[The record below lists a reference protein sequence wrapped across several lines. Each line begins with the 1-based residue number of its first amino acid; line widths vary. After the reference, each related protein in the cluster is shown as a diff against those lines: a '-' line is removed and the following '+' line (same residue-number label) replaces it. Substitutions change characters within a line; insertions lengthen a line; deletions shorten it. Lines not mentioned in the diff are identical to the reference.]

1 MLDLHNHTTFSDGRN
16 KPEEVIEAAIDK
28 GLNIIGISDHYDPYL
43 FRQDKCLQPDALP
56 EYSRYISALKG
67 KYPIDL
73 VLGLEIGTQTTGINT
88 PEGPYDYFIYS
99 IHTVPGTPDIFNVEY
114 PWKEYLSEAIEA
126 VKLINKPGFIGHL
139 DFLRRHIP
147 GSAPIGGKEKIL
159 IDEFMKN
166 LVKMDLGLELNTSGW
181 DYKFDEP
188 TPQKWIIERYLDL
201 GGKYITIGSD
211 SHRTSFVGQWNDRA
225 LALLMEL
232 GVKEVFYCKDFCYN
246 SVPLTVEVSR

>member
-1 MLDLHNHTTFSDGRN
+1 MLDIHNHTTFSDG
-16 KPEEVIEAAIDK
+16 KYSPEEMIEAGIDN

-43 FRQDKCLQPDALP
+43 LRQDKCLQPEALP
-56 EYSRYISALKG
+56 EYSRYITALKDR
-67 KYPIDL
+67 YPIDL
-73 VLGLEIGTQTTGINT
+73 VLGLEVGTQTTGVNA

-99 IHTVPGTPDIFNVEY
+99 IHTVPGLPNLFEMEY

-126 VKLINKPGFIGHL
+126 VKLIKKPGFIGHL

-147 GSAPIGGKEKIL
+147 GSAPIGEKTMV
-159 IDEFMKN
+159 DEFMKT

-211 SHRTSFVGQWNDRA
+211 SHWTSYIGKWNDRA
-225 LALLMEL
+225 LALLREL
-232 GVKEVFYCKDFCYN
+232 RVKEVFYCKDFSY
-246 SVPLTVEVSR
+246 VPVSLAVGASRK